1 MSVYVYTCSSE
12 KGCGHT
18 FERSMSV
25 KDWKDKVKCPKCG
38 KMAHQ
43 NLLAQHKD
51 GNADSQMMEYTM
63 EGDTGTRLY
72 GASYLPQQLE
82 DAKKKHPNRRFRL
95 VNGCYLPVIKHR
107 RDKLQYLKEYGNYVE
122 YD

>member
-1 MSVYVYTCSSE
+1 
-12 KGCGHT
+12 
-18 FERSMSV
+18 MSV
-25 KDWKDKVKCPKCG
+25 KDWKSKVKCPKCG
-38 KMAHQ
+38 RMANQ
-43 NLLAQHKD
+43 NLLVQHSS
-51 GNADSQMMEYTM
+51 GGIDSQMREYTM
-63 EGDTGTRLY
+63 EGACGTRLY

-95 VNGCYLPVIKHR
+95 VNGCYLPVIRHR